1 MSAKRLLN
9 YKLFH
14 ADIVTFL
21 SHDILMSF
29 IFAFIGTAIL
39 LISWHFGINYLVNH
53 HDLSGFSGFAPN
65 EAFAALHYLLK
76 SGEAW
81 DAAYPSLLRIIS
93 GLTIA
98 FVIGVP
104 IGIFM
109 GLLPILEKMVNFPFQ
124 IIRMISPLSWMPIAI
139 LIFATWDGA
148 IVFLIATAAI
158 WPIIFTVAASVKRI
172 DPAWM
177 VVAKAHGGKH
187 YNLIHYI
194 VLPAILPD
202 MMVALR
208 LALGTAWVILVPA
221 EFLGVTSGLGY
232 AINDARDTLSYDL
245 LAGLV
250 LLIGFIGF
258 ALDYLLKRI
267 GMSVSWT
274 ATT

>member
-1 MSAKRLLN
+1 MNAKRLLN
-9 YKLFH
+9 YN
-14 ADIVTFL
+14 IVTIMRGE
-21 SHDILMSF
+21 HYRDILMSVF
-29 IFAFIGTAIL
+29 FAFIGMVTL
-39 LISWHFGINYLVNH
+39 LGCWHLGIGYLVNH
-53 HDLSGFSGFAPN
+53 HDLAGFSGFAPN
-65 EAFAALHYLLK
+65 EAFVALHYLIE

-93 GLTIA
+93 GLMIA
-98 FVIGVP
+98 FFIGVP
-104 IGIFM
+104 LGIFV
-109 GLLPILEKMVNFPFQ
+109 GLLPMLEKMVNFPFQ
-124 IIRMISPLSWMPIAI
+124 LMRMISPLSWMPIAV

-158 WPIIFTVAASVKRI
+158 WPIIFTVVASVKRL

-177 VVAKAHGGKH
+177 VMARAHGGKNF
-187 YNLIHYI
+187 NLINHI

-208 LALGTAWVILVPA
+208 LALGTAWIILVPA

-258 ALDYLLKRI
+258 ALDYLLKYI
-267 GMSVSWT
+267 GQLVSWT
-274 ATT
+274 PTT